1 MRGNDCFGSR
11 CRRLDGEAMMP
22 FPDILADV
30 CWIAATVGS
39 FLICRMIYQRLGQPL
54 LHPVLWSTIVVVVL
68 IGITHHPLS
77 AYRQETAPLVWL
89 LGPAV
94 VAMAVPIWE
103 RRTLILAN
111 WFVLAAVI
119 VMSLV
124 FAVGNLYLLRG
135 LLGDDLAR
143 ALTLK
148 SVTAPVA
155 ISIARGAGLQEH
167 LALVG
172 VMMSGMFGM
181 VAGPLLLSWFG
192 SRGDRPDLGI
202 ALGCAAHGLG
212 TARAFEIGPTAGAFA
227 SVSMGLSA
235 LSYGVLLPPILSLV

>member
-1 MRGNDCFGSR
+1 VLDRGNGRIVSNLPHDLSKTWSASPAPGTLVDDAAGGAYWDHAPPVI
-11 CRRLDGEAMMP
+11 RLPAGNCAP
-22 FPDILADV
+22 RLASWPS
-30 CWIAATVGS
+30 CGRNGCA
-39 FLICRMIYQRLGQPL
+39 YLGR
-54 LHPVLWSTIVVVVL
+54 S
-68 IGITHHPLS
+68 
-77 AYRQETAPLVWL
+77 
-89 LGPAV
+89 
-94 VAMAVPIWE
+94 
-103 RRTLILAN
+103 LILAN

-124 FAVGNLYLLRG
+124 FAAGNLFLLRG

-167 LALVG
+167 LTLVG

-181 VAGPLLLSWFG
+181 VVGPLLLSWFG
-192 SRGDRPDLGI
+192 SKGDRPDLGI

-235 LSYGVLLPPILSLV
+235 LSYGVLLPPILKLV

>member
-1 MRGNDCFGSR
+1 VLDRGNGRIVSDLPHDLPKTRSAAPAPGTLVDDGAGGAYWDHAPPVI
-11 CRRLDGEAMMP
+11 RLPAGNCAP
-22 FPDILADV
+22 CLA
-30 CWIAATVGS
+30 
-39 FLICRMIYQRLGQPL
+39 
-54 LHPVLWSTIVVVVL
+54 
-68 IGITHHPLS
+68 
-77 AYRQETAPLVWL
+77 

-103 RRTLILAN
+103 RRSLILAN

-119 VMSLV
+119 AMSLV

-143 ALTLK
+143 ALTVK

-155 ISIARGAGLQEH
+155 ISIAHGAGLREH

-181 VAGPLLLSWFG
+181 VVGPLLLSWFG